1 MSHRG
6 PGFTESRGG
15 IAPTEQY
22 GAEGKGLDGRTVS
35 NPRVQLQS
43 SSRAFE
49 SIDPT
54 RKMASALTPRSQST
68 GSISSSGPE
77 IYIQGHGERSS
88 ECVKELVALDTA
100 SKGVTPF
107 YRFQH
112 FVSK

>member
-6 PGFTESRGG
+6 PGFTGSRDG
-15 IAPTEQY
+15 IAPTDNF
-22 GAEGKGLDGRTVS
+22 GAEGNRLDGRTVS
-35 NPRVQLQS
+35 NPRDQLQS

-68 GSISSSGPE
+68 GTISSSGPE

-88 ECVKELVALDTA
+88 ECVKESVPVDTA

-107 YRFQH
+107 YKFP
-112 FVSK
+112 